1 MLNKIISFSLHNR
14 PVILF
19 FSVLLMI
26 VGIWTA
32 CKMEVDVFP
41 DLNAPTVVVMT
52 EAQGMASE
60 EVERLVT
67 FPIETAVNGATD
79 VRRVRSSSTTGFSVV
94 WVEFD
99 WGTDIY
105 RDRQIVSEKLAT
117 IGDALPQG
125 VGQPTLGPQSSILGE
140 VMFIGLTADST
151 SMGDLRTLADW
162 TVRPQLLATGGV
174 AQVTVMGGDIMEYQ
188 IRIHPERMRHYG
200 VTLTQVMDATRNMN
214 RNASGGVLYE
224 RGNEYI
230 VRGVLTTANTELLG
244 QAVVA
249 TTAKGQPVVLADVAD
264 VEMGVKSPKMGLASV
279 SGKPAVLLTVTK
291 QPSTST
297 LELTGKLDEVVEQMR
312 SALPKDVKVNTQLYR
327 QQNFIDSS
335 ISNIKKSL
343 VEGGIFVVLVLFIF
357 LMNARTTVISLVTI
371 PLSLLITML
380 VLHVMGLT
388 INTMSIGGMAIA
400 IGSLVDDAIVDVENV
415 FKRLRQNARLPKEQ
429 RQGKLDVIF
438 HASHEVRMPILNSTL
453 IIVVSFVPLFF
464 LSGLEGRM
472 LAPLGVSFIVSLFAS
487 TVVALT
493 LTPVLCSYLL
503 KDGAGSEGS
512 EEGRVKSEEFNSLS
526 LESEEGRVKSEEFN
540 GLSLENEG
548 GRVKSEEFN
557 GLSLESEEGRGKSE
571 EFNGDSPHG
580 AGSQEPRWVRAM
592 KVRYEQLLMH
602 VLDGPK
608 RVILIATGVLVVLT
622 LVLFFNLGRSF
633 LPPFNEG
640 SFTINVSTLPG
651 VSFEESDR
659 MGEQAE
665 RLLLQVPEVK
675 DVARKTG
682 RAELDEHA
690 LGVNTSEMEVP
701 FELKDRSKEEV
712 MADIRSKLRTLPGV
726 NVEIGQPISHRI
738 DAMLSGTKAG
748 IAIKVFGPDLTTLHS
763 IGLQI
768 QQATRSINGVTDLN
782 VEQQVERSQ
791 LVIRPRRLLLA
802 SNGITLPQFAAYVN
816 AALGG
821 EVVSQVQDGGKTFDL
836 TVRMADEDIN
846 SIDHIRNMLIDTA
859 DGRQVC
865 LSDVADIFSSAGPNT
880 ISRENA
886 QRKLVVSANA
896 QGRDLR
902 SVVND
907 MRQSIETNVKLPDG
921 YRIEYGG
928 QFESEA
934 SASRLLLG
942 LSVVSIVVILLL
954 LYLQFRSWKQSV
966 VVLLNLPL
974 ALIGGVLALVV
985 TGGVV
990 SIPAIIGFISLF
1002 GMATR
1007 GGMLLV
1013 DRYNELARH
1022 GLSRREVVLRGSL
1035 DRLLPILMTALSSGL
1050 ALIPLALGSSLPG
1063 NEIQSP
1069 MAQVMLGGL
1078 LTSTLLNLIIV
1089 PLMAPLKVK
1098 ETGD

>member
-1 MLNKIISFSLHNR
+1 MFSFFLLLETKHSEIVLNKIISFSLHNR

-19 FSVLLMI
+19 FSVLLMV

-32 CKMEVDVFP
+32 YKMEVDVFP

-151 SMGDLRTLADW
+151 SMGDLRTFADW

-429 RQGKLDVIF
+429 RQSKLDVIF

-512 EEGRVKSEEFNSLS
+512 EEGRGKSEEFNSLS
-526 LESEEGRVKSEEFN
+526 LE
-540 GLSLENEG
+540 NEG
-548 GRVKSEEFN
+548 GRV
-557 GLSLESEEGRGKSE
+557 KSE

-592 KVRYEQLLMH
+592 KVRYEQLLMR

-608 RVILIATGVLVVLT
+608 RAILIVTGVLVTLT

-768 QQATRSINGVTDLN
+768 QQATRSIDGVTDLN
-782 VEQQVERSQ
+782 VEQQVERPQ

-942 LSVVSIVVILLL
+942 LSVVSIIVILLL

>member
-19 FSVLLMI
+19 FSVLLMV

-429 RQGKLDVIF
+429 RQSKLDVIF

-503 KDGAGSEGS
+503 KDGGES

-540 GLSLENEG
+540 RLSA
-548 GRVKSEEFN
+548 
-557 GLSLESEEGRGKSE
+557 ESEEGRGKSE

-580 AGSQEPRWVRAM
+580 SGSQEPRWVRAM
-592 KVRYEQLLMH
+592 KVRYEQLLMR

-608 RVILIATGVLVVLT
+608 RAILIATGVLVVLT

-768 QQATRSINGVTDLN
+768 QQATRSIDGVTDLN
-782 VEQQVERSQ
+782 VEQQVERPQ

-921 YRIEYGG
+921 YRVEYGG

>member
-19 FSVLLMI
+19 FSVLLII
-26 VGIWTA
+26 VGMWTA
-32 CKMEVDVFP
+32 SKMEVDVFP

-94 WVEFD
+94 WVEFE

-117 IGDALPQG
+117 IGDALPSG

-151 SMGDLRTLADW
+151 SLGDLRTLADW
-162 TVRPQLLATGGV
+162 TVRPQLLSTGGV
-174 AQVTVMGGDIMEYQ
+174 AQVTVMGGDLMEYQ
-188 IRIHPERMRHYG
+188 IRLHPERMRHYG

-230 VRGVLTTANTELLG
+230 VRGMLSTSSTQQMG
-244 QAVVA
+244 QAVVG
-249 TTAKGQPVVLADVAD
+249 TTPKGQPIVLSDIADVQ
-264 VEMGVKSPKMGLASV
+264 MGPKSPKMGLASV

-297 LELTGKLDEVVEQMR
+297 LELTKKLDAVVAQMQA
-312 SALPKDVKVNTQLYR
+312 SLPKDIKVNTQLYR

-357 LMNARTTVISLVTI
+357 LMNARTTIISLVTI

-380 VLHVMGLT
+380 VLHAMGLT

-415 FKRLRQNARLPKEQ
+415 FKRLRKNALLPKEQ
-429 RQGKLDVIF
+429 RQSKIDVIF

-472 LAPLGVSFIVSLFAS
+472 LAPLGISFIVSLFAS
-487 TVVALT
+487 TLVALT
-493 LTPVLCSYLL
+493 LTPVLCAYLL
-503 KDGAGSEGS
+503 TDTQQDGQHARTE
-512 EEGRVKSEEFNSLS
+512 
-526 LESEEGRVKSEEFN
+526 
-540 GLSLENEG
+540 
-548 GRVKSEEFN
+548 
-557 GLSLESEEGRGKSE
+557 
-571 EFNGDSPHG
+571 
-580 AGSQEPRWVRAM
+580 EPRWVRAM
-592 KVRYEQLLMH
+592 KMRYEQLLIK

-608 RVILIATGVLVVLT
+608 RAILIGTGAVVALT
-622 LVLFFNLGRSF
+622 LVLFFSLGRSF

-659 MGEQAE
+659 IGEQAE
-665 RLLLQVPEVK
+665 KLLLQVPEVK

-701 FELKDRSKEEV
+701 FALKDRSKDEV
-712 MADIRSKLRTLPGV
+712 MADIRAKLRTLPGV

-763 IGLQI
+763 LGMQI
-768 QQATRSINGVTDLN
+768 QQATHDIEGVTDLN
-782 VEQQVERSQ
+782 VEQQIERPQ
-791 LVIRPRRLLLA
+791 LIIRPRRTLLA
-802 SNGITLPQFAAYVN
+802 SYGITLPQFAECVN
-816 AALGG
+816 VALGG

-846 SIDHIRNMLIDTA
+846 SIDHIRDMLIDTG
-859 DGRQVC
+859 DGRQVAF
-865 LSDVADIFSSAGPNT
+865 SDMADIESSAGPNT

-896 QGRDLR
+896 QGRDMR

-907 MRQSIETNVKLPDG
+907 MRQAIEKKVKMPDG
-921 YRIEYGG
+921 YRVEYGG

-934 SASRLLLG
+934 AASRLLLG
-942 LSVVSIVVILLL
+942 LSVVSIIVILLL

-974 ALIGGVLALVV
+974 ALIGGVMALVV
-985 TGGVV
+985 TGGVI

-1013 DRYNELARH
+1013 DKYNELSIH
-1022 GLSRREVVLRGSL
+1022 GLSHREVVVRGSL

-1050 ALIPLALGSSLPG
+1050 ALIPLALGSHLPG

-1078 LTSTLLNLIIV
+1078 LTSTLLNLVIV
-1089 PLMAPLKVK
+1089 PLMAPMKVQK
-1098 ETGD
+1098 ENNVTV

>member
-19 FSVLLMI
+19 FSVLLII
-26 VGIWTA
+26 VGMWTA
-32 CKMEVDVFP
+32 SKMEVDVFP

-94 WVEFD
+94 WVEFE

-117 IGDALPQG
+117 IGDALPSG

-151 SMGDLRTLADW
+151 SLGDLRTLADW
-162 TVRPQLLATGGV
+162 TVRPQLLSTGGV
-174 AQVTVMGGDIMEYQ
+174 AQVTVMGGDLMEYQ
-188 IRIHPERMRHYG
+188 IRLHPERMRHYG

-230 VRGVLTTANTELLG
+230 VRGMLSSSSTQQMG
-244 QAVVA
+244 QAVVG
-249 TTAKGQPVVLADVAD
+249 TTPKGQPIVLSDIADVQ
-264 VEMGVKSPKMGLASV
+264 MGPKSPKMGLASV

-297 LELTGKLDEVVEQMR
+297 LELTKKLDAVVAQMQA
-312 SALPKDVKVNTQLYR
+312 SLPKDIKVNTQLYR

-343 VEGGIFVVLVLFIF
+343 IEGGIFVVLVLFIF
-357 LMNARTTVISLVTI
+357 LMNARTTIISLVTI

-380 VLHVMGLT
+380 VLHAMGLT

-415 FKRLRQNARLPKEQ
+415 FKRLRKNALLPKEQ
-429 RQGKLDVIF
+429 RQSKIDVIF

-453 IIVVSFVPLFF
+453 IIVVSFIPLFF

-472 LAPLGVSFIVSLFAS
+472 LAPLGISFIVSLFAS
-487 TVVALT
+487 TLVALT
-493 LTPVLCSYLL
+493 LTPVLCAYLL
-503 KDGAGSEGS
+503 TDPQQDGQHA
-512 EEGRVKSEEFNSLS
+512 RT
-526 LESEEGRVKSEEFN
+526 
-540 GLSLENEG
+540 
-548 GRVKSEEFN
+548 
-557 GLSLESEEGRGKSE
+557 
-571 EFNGDSPHG
+571 D
-580 AGSQEPRWVRAM
+580 EPRWVRAM
-592 KVRYEQLLMH
+592 KMRYEQLLIK

-608 RVILIATGVLVVLT
+608 RAILIGTGAVVALT
-622 LVLFFNLGRSF
+622 LVLFFSLGRSF

-659 MGEQAE
+659 IGEQAE
-665 RLLLQVPEVK
+665 KLLLQVPEVK

-701 FELKDRSKEEV
+701 FALKDRSKDEV
-712 MADIRSKLRTLPGV
+712 MADIRAKLRTLPGV

-763 IGLQI
+763 LGMQI
-768 QQATRSINGVTDLN
+768 QQATHDIEGVTDLN
-782 VEQQVERSQ
+782 VEQQVERPQ
-791 LVIRPRRLLLA
+791 LIIRPRRTLLA
-802 SNGITLPQFAAYVN
+802 SYGITLPQFAECVN
-816 AALGG
+816 VALGG

-846 SIDHIRNMLIDTA
+846 SIDHIRDMLIDTG
-859 DGRQVC
+859 DGRQVAF
-865 LSDVADIFSSAGPNT
+865 SDMADIESSAGPNT

-896 QGRDLR
+896 QGRDMR

-907 MRQSIETNVKLPDG
+907 MRQAIETKVKMPDG
-921 YRIEYGG
+921 YRVEYGG

-934 SASRLLLG
+934 AASRLLLG
-942 LSVVSIVVILLL
+942 LSVVSIIVILLL

-974 ALIGGVLALVV
+974 ALIGGVMALVV
-985 TGGVV
+985 TGGVI

-1013 DRYNELARH
+1013 DRYNELSSH
-1022 GLSRREVVLRGSL
+1022 GLSHREVVVRGSL

-1050 ALIPLALGSSLPG
+1050 ALIPLALGSHLPG

-1078 LTSTLLNLIIV
+1078 LTSTLLNLVIV
-1089 PLMAPLKVK
+1089 PLMAPMKVQK
-1098 ETGD
+1098 ENNVTV

>member
-19 FSVLLMI
+19 FSVLLII
-26 VGIWTA
+26 VGMWTA
-32 CKMEVDVFP
+32 SKMEVDVFP

-94 WVEFD
+94 WVEFE

-117 IGDALPQG
+117 IGDALPSG

-151 SMGDLRTLADW
+151 SLGDLRTLADW
-162 TVRPQLLATGGV
+162 TIRPQLLSTGGV
-174 AQVTVMGGDIMEYQ
+174 AQVTVMGGDLMEYQ
-188 IRIHPERMRHYG
+188 IRLHPERMRHYG

-230 VRGVLTTANTELLG
+230 VRGMLSTSSTQQMG
-244 QAVVA
+244 QAVVG
-249 TTAKGQPVVLADVAD
+249 TTPKGQPIVLSDIADVQ
-264 VEMGVKSPKMGLASV
+264 MGPKSPKMGLASV

-297 LELTGKLDEVVEQMR
+297 LELTKKLDAVVAQMQA
-312 SALPKDVKVNTQLYR
+312 SLPKDIKVNTQLYR

-380 VLHVMGLT
+380 VLHAMGLT

-415 FKRLRQNARLPKEQ
+415 FKRLRKNALLPKEQ
-429 RQGKLDVIF
+429 RQSKIDVIF

-472 LAPLGVSFIVSLFAS
+472 LAPLGISFIVSLFAS
-487 TVVALT
+487 TLVALT
-493 LTPVLCSYLL
+493 LTPVLCAYLL
-503 KDGAGSEGS
+503 TDPQQDGQHARTE
-512 EEGRVKSEEFNSLS
+512 
-526 LESEEGRVKSEEFN
+526 
-540 GLSLENEG
+540 
-548 GRVKSEEFN
+548 
-557 GLSLESEEGRGKSE
+557 
-571 EFNGDSPHG
+571 
-580 AGSQEPRWVRAM
+580 EPRWVRAM
-592 KVRYEQLLMH
+592 KMRYEQLLIK

-608 RVILIATGVLVVLT
+608 RSILIGTGAVVALT
-622 LVLFFNLGRSF
+622 LVLFFSLGRSF

-659 MGEQAE
+659 IGEQAE
-665 RLLLQVPEVK
+665 KLLLQVPEVK

-701 FELKDRSKEEV
+701 FALKDRSKDEV
-712 MADIRSKLRTLPGV
+712 MADIRAKLRTLPGV

-763 IGLQI
+763 LGMQI
-768 QQATRSINGVTDLN
+768 QQATHNIEGVTDLN
-782 VEQQVERSQ
+782 VEQQVERPQ
-791 LVIRPRRLLLA
+791 LIIRPRRTLLA
-802 SNGITLPQFAAYVN
+802 SYGITLPQFAECVN
-816 AALGG
+816 VALGG

-846 SIDHIRNMLIDTA
+846 SIDHIRDMLIDTG
-859 DGRQVC
+859 DGRQVAF
-865 LSDVADIFSSAGPNT
+865 SDMADIESSAGPNT

-896 QGRDLR
+896 QGRDMR

-907 MRQSIETNVKLPDG
+907 MRQAIETKVKMPDG
-921 YRIEYGG
+921 YRVEYGG

-934 SASRLLLG
+934 AASRLLLG
-942 LSVVSIVVILLL
+942 LSVVSIIVILLL

-974 ALIGGVLALVV
+974 ALIGGVMALVV
-985 TGGVV
+985 TGGVI

-1013 DRYNELARH
+1013 DRYNELSSH
-1022 GLSRREVVLRGSL
+1022 GLSHREVVVRGSL

-1050 ALIPLALGSSLPG
+1050 ALIPLALGSHLPG

-1078 LTSTLLNLIIV
+1078 LTSTLLNLVIV
-1089 PLMAPLKVK
+1089 PLMAPMKVQK
-1098 ETGD
+1098 ENNVTV

>member
-19 FSVLLMI
+19 FSVLLMV

-297 LELTGKLDEVVEQMR
+297 LELTGKLEEVVEQMR

-327 QQNFIDSS
+327 QQNFIDSP

-503 KDGAGSEGS
+503 KDGG
-512 EEGRVKSEEFNSLS
+512 
-526 LESEEGRVKSEEFN
+526 ESEE
-540 GLSLENEG
+540 

-571 EFNGDSPHG
+571 EFNSDSPHG

-592 KVRYEQLLMH
+592 KVRYEQLLMR

-608 RVILIATGVLVVLT
+608 RAILIATGVLVVLT

-633 LPPFNEG
+633 LPSFNEG

-768 QQATRSINGVTDLN
+768 QQATRSIDGVTDLN
-782 VEQQVERSQ
+782 VEQQVERPQ

-907 MRQSIETNVKLPDG
+907 VRQSIETNVKLPDG
-921 YRIEYGG
+921 YRVEYGG

>member
-19 FSVLLMI
+19 FSVLLMV

-230 VRGVLTTANTELLG
+230 VRGVLTTADTELLG

-503 KDGAGSEGS
+503 KDGG
-512 EEGRVKSEEFNSLS
+512 
-526 LESEEGRVKSEEFN
+526 ESEEGRVKSEEFN
-540 GLSLENEG
+540 GLSIESEEG
-548 GRVKSEEFN
+548 RGKSEEFN
-557 GLSLESEEGRGKSE
+557 SLSLESEEGRGKSE

-580 AGSQEPRWVRAM
+580 SGSQEPRWVRAM
-592 KVRYEQLLMH
+592 KVRYEQLLMR

-608 RVILIATGVLVVLT
+608 RAILIATGVLVVLT

-633 LPPFNEG
+633 LPSFNEG

-768 QQATRSINGVTDLN
+768 QQATRSIDGVTDLN
-782 VEQQVERSQ
+782 VEQQVERPQ

-921 YRIEYGG
+921 YRVEYGG

>member
-19 FSVLLMI
+19 FSVLLMV

-438 HASHEVRMPILNSTL
+438 HASREVRMPILNSTL

-503 KDGAGSEGS
+503 KDGGES

-526 LESEEGRVKSEEFN
+526 LE
-540 GLSLENEG
+540 NEG

-557 GLSLESEEGRGKSE
+557 G
-571 EFNGDSPHG
+571 DSPHG
-580 AGSQEPRWVRAM
+580 SGSQEPRWVRAM

-602 VLDGPK
+602 VLDGTK

-768 QQATRSINGVTDLN
+768 QQATRSIDGVTDLN
-782 VEQQVERSQ
+782 VEQQVERPQ

-921 YRIEYGG
+921 YRVEYGG

>member
-26 VGIWTA
+26 VGMWTA
-32 CKMEVDVFP
+32 SKMEVDVFP

-117 IGDALPQG
+117 IGDALPSG

-151 SMGDLRTLADW
+151 SLGDLRTLADW
-162 TVRPQLLATGGV
+162 TIRPQLLSTGGV
-174 AQVTVMGGDIMEYQ
+174 AQVTVMGGDLMEYQ
-188 IRIHPERMRHYG
+188 IRLHPERMRHYG

-230 VRGVLTTANTELLG
+230 VRGMLSTTSTQQMG
-244 QAVVA
+244 QAVVG
-249 TTAKGQPVVLADVAD
+249 TTAKGQPIVLSDIADVQ
-264 VEMGVKSPKMGLASV
+264 MGPKSPKMGLASV

-297 LELTGKLDEVVEQMR
+297 LELTEKLDAVVAQMQA
-312 SALPKDVKVNTQLYR
+312 SLPKDVKVNTQLYR

-380 VLHVMGLT
+380 VLHAMGLT

-415 FKRLRQNARLPKEQ
+415 FKRLRKNALLPKAE
-429 RQGKLDVIF
+429 RQSKIDVIF

-472 LAPLGVSFIVSLFAS
+472 LAPLGISFIVSLFAS
-487 TVVALT
+487 TLVALT
-493 LTPVLCSYLL
+493 LTPVLCAYLL
-503 KDGAGSEGS
+503 TDPQQEGKHARI
-512 EEGRVKSEEFNSLS
+512 E
-526 LESEEGRVKSEEFN
+526 
-540 GLSLENEG
+540 
-548 GRVKSEEFN
+548 
-557 GLSLESEEGRGKSE
+557 
-571 EFNGDSPHG
+571 
-580 AGSQEPRWVRAM
+580 EPRWVRAM
-592 KVRYEQLLMH
+592 KKHYEQLLIK

-608 RVILIATGVLVVLT
+608 RAILIGTGAVVALT
-622 LVLFFNLGRSF
+622 LVLFFSLGRSF

-651 VSFEESDR
+651 VSFKESDR
-659 MGEQAE
+659 IGAQAE
-665 RLLLQVPEVK
+665 KLLLQVPEVK

-701 FELKDRSKEEV
+701 FALKDRSKDEV
-712 MADIRSKLRTLPGV
+712 MADIRAKLRTLPGV

-763 IGLQI
+763 LGMQI
-768 QQATRSINGVTDLN
+768 QQATHDIEGVTDLN
-782 VEQQVERSQ
+782 VEQQVERPQ
-791 LVIRPRRLLLA
+791 LIIRPRRTLLA
-802 SNGITLPQFAAYVN
+802 SYGITLPQFAECVN
-816 AALGG
+816 VALGG

-846 SIDHIRNMLIDTA
+846 SIDHIRDMLIDTG
-859 DGRQVC
+859 DGRQVAF
-865 LSDVADIFSSAGPNT
+865 SDMADIESSAGPNT

-896 QGRDLR
+896 QGRDMR

-907 MRQSIETNVKLPDG
+907 MRQAIETKVKMPDG
-921 YRIEYGG
+921 YRVEYGG

-934 SASRLLLG
+934 AASRLLLG
-942 LSVVSIVVILLL
+942 LSVVSVIVILLL

-974 ALIGGVLALVV
+974 ALIGGVMALVV
-985 TGGVV
+985 TGGVI

-1013 DRYNELARH
+1013 DRYNELSSR
-1022 GLSRREVVLRGSL
+1022 GLSHREVVVRGSL

-1050 ALIPLALGSSLPG
+1050 ALIPLALGSHLPG

-1078 LTSTLLNLIIV
+1078 LTSTLLNLVIV
-1089 PLMAPLKVK
+1089 PLMAPMKVQK
-1098 ETGD
+1098 ENNVTV

>member
-19 FSVLLMI
+19 FSVLLMV

-32 CKMEVDVFP
+32 YKMEVDVFP

-188 IRIHPERMRHYG
+188 IRVHPERMRHYG

-429 RQGKLDVIF
+429 RQSKLDVIF
-438 HASHEVRMPILNSTL
+438 HASREVRMPILNSTL

-512 EEGRVKSEEFNSLS
+512 EEGRGKSEEFNS
-526 LESEEGRVKSEEFN
+526 
-540 GLSLENEG
+540 LSLENEG

-557 GLSLESEEGRGKSE
+557 G
-571 EFNGDSPHG
+571 DSPHG
-580 AGSQEPRWVRAM
+580 SGSQEPRWVRAM
-592 KVRYEQLLMH
+592 KVRYEQLLMR

-608 RVILIATGVLVVLT
+608 RAILIVTGVLVTLT

-768 QQATRSINGVTDLN
+768 QQATRSIDGVTDLN
-782 VEQQVERSQ
+782 VEQQVERPQ

-942 LSVVSIVVILLL
+942 LSVVSIIVILLL

>member
-19 FSVLLMI
+19 FSVLLMV

-32 CKMEVDVFP
+32 CKIEVDVFP

-188 IRIHPERMRHYG
+188 IRIHPERMRYYG

-415 FKRLRQNARLPKEQ
+415 FKRLRQNARLSKEQ
-429 RQGKLDVIF
+429 RQSKLDVIF

-503 KDGAGSEGS
+503 KDGAGSE
-512 EEGRVKSEEFNSLS
+512 
-526 LESEEGRVKSEEFN
+526 
-540 GLSLENEG
+540 
-548 GRVKSEEFN
+548 
-557 GLSLESEEGRGKSE
+557 EGRGKSE

-592 KVRYEQLLMH
+592 KVRYEQLLMR

-608 RVILIATGVLVVLT
+608 RAILIATGVLVVLT

-768 QQATRSINGVTDLN
+768 QQATRSIDGVTDLN
-782 VEQQVERSQ
+782 VEQQVERPQ

-921 YRIEYGG
+921 YRVEYGG

>member
-32 CKMEVDVFP
+32 YKMEVDVFP

-188 IRIHPERMRHYG
+188 IRVHPERMRHYG

-429 RQGKLDVIF
+429 RQSKLDVIF

-512 EEGRVKSEEFNSLS
+512 EEGRGKSEEFNSLS
-526 LESEEGRVKSEEFN
+526 LE
-540 GLSLENEG
+540 NEG
-548 GRVKSEEFN
+548 GRV
-557 GLSLESEEGRGKSE
+557 KSE

-592 KVRYEQLLMH
+592 KVRYEQLLMR

-608 RVILIATGVLVVLT
+608 RAILIATGVLVVLT

-768 QQATRSINGVTDLN
+768 QQATRSIDGVTDLN
-782 VEQQVERSQ
+782 VEQQVERPQ

-846 SIDHIRNMLIDTA
+846 SIDHIRNMLIDTS

-921 YRIEYGG
+921 YRVEYGG

-942 LSVVSIVVILLL
+942 LSVVSIIVILLL

-1022 GLSRREVVLRGSL
+1022 GLSRREVVVRGSL

>member
-19 FSVLLMI
+19 FSVLLMV

-429 RQGKLDVIF
+429 RQSKLDVIF

-487 TVVALT
+487 TLVALT

-503 KDGAGSEGS
+503 KDGAES

-526 LESEEGRVKSEEFN
+526 LESEEGRGKSEEFN
-540 GLSLENEG
+540 S
-548 GRVKSEEFN
+548 
-557 GLSLESEEGRGKSE
+557 LSLESEGGRGKSE

-592 KVRYEQLLMH
+592 KVRYEQLLMR

-633 LPPFNEG
+633 LPSFNEG

-768 QQATRSINGVTDLN
+768 QQATRSIDGVTDLN
-782 VEQQVERSQ
+782 VEQQVERPQ

-921 YRIEYGG
+921 YRVEYGG

>member
-32 CKMEVDVFP
+32 YKMEVDVFP

-188 IRIHPERMRHYG
+188 IRVHPERMRHYG

-429 RQGKLDVIF
+429 RQSKLDVIF

-512 EEGRVKSEEFNSLS
+512 EEGRGKSEEFNS
-526 LESEEGRVKSEEFN
+526 
-540 GLSLENEG
+540 LSLENEG

-557 GLSLESEEGRGKSE
+557 G
-571 EFNGDSPHG
+571 DSPHVS
-580 AGSQEPRWVRAM
+580 GSQEPRWVRAM
-592 KVRYEQLLMH
+592 KVRYEQLLMR

-608 RVILIATGVLVVLT
+608 RAILIATGVLVVLT

-701 FELKDRSKEEV
+701 FELRDRSKEEV

-768 QQATRSINGVTDLN
+768 QQATRSIDGVTDLN
-782 VEQQVERSQ
+782 VEQQVERPQ

-921 YRIEYGG
+921 YRVEYGG

-1022 GLSRREVVLRGSL
+1022 GLSRREVVVRGSL

>member
-188 IRIHPERMRHYG
+188 IRVHPERMRHYG

-438 HASHEVRMPILNSTL
+438 HASREVRMPILNSTL

-512 EEGRVKSEEFNSLS
+512 EEGRGKSEEFNSLS
-526 LESEEGRVKSEEFN
+526 LE
-540 GLSLENEG
+540 NEG
-548 GRVKSEEFN
+548 GRV
-557 GLSLESEEGRGKSE
+557 KSE

-592 KVRYEQLLMH
+592 KVRYEQLLMR

-608 RVILIATGVLVVLT
+608 RALLIATGVLVVLT

-768 QQATRSINGVTDLN
+768 QQATRSIDGVTDLN
-782 VEQQVERSQ
+782 VEQQVERPQ

-921 YRIEYGG
+921 YRVEYGG

-942 LSVVSIVVILLL
+942 LSVVSIIVILLL